1 MYRNGKHMHCL
12 TWIVDEDNQ
21 DMLKDELVEK
31 DLYLCIDT
39 EETKT
44 GKDWIDYFKEHP
56 VKDDYFKLVE
66 VSHPYDI
73 SEPNQ
78 ELVEACETVLAGDYE
93 GDDVDFDN
101 KQLNVEF
108 NITYGRGYFARTIW
122 YHLSVD
128 IVIDS
133 WEYDEI
139 TGTNLPGEWH
149 IKEDATVCVK
159 KIR

>member
-78 ELVEACETVLAGDYE
+78 ELVEACETTLAGDYLP
-93 GDDVDFDN
+93 GSIRFDE
-101 KQLNVEF
+101 KIIHEEF
-108 NITYGRGYFARTIW
+108 GLTYGRGYFARTVW
-122 YHLSVD
+122 YSLEVA
-128 IVIDS
+128 IEIDS
-133 WEYDEI
+133 YEENEYGEM
-139 TGTNLPGEWH
+139 LPCDYH